1 MDKEYK
7 ISEFAK
13 HLGVTPGFLK
23 HHEGYGTLKPQ
34 IAESGYRYYRR
45 EDGMQV
51 LNCLKLQ
58 GMGFTSREVADI
70 LESAQ
75 DAQLPQLLHA
85 QQHVLTQKIALYQE
99 TLGYMQEIERTAWE
113 LDACGG
119 EVHAICLPEPF
130 YYLENMQEGVFVDE
144 PLLQEAAE
152 KWNGLMPL
160 VEHASRISNAAL
172 TESGVRASSYAMG
185 LAVRCD
191 RGDRLGVHLSSAV
204 ARIDPGPCLV
214 FRRQGVRPQSHGRR
228 ETSLD
233 RMLQRPLE
241 ICRSLNLTIAGDIFV
256 IKTFGSLAH
265 ERNYVREPVLV
276 PIKN

>member
-23 HHEGYGTLKPQ
+23 HHESYGTLKPQ

-70 LESAQ
+70 LENAQ

-99 TLGYMQEIERTAWE
+99 TLGYMQEIERVAQE
-113 LDACGG
+113 LDDCGG
-119 EVHAICLPEPF
+119 EACAIRLPEDF
-130 YYLENMQEGVFVDE
+130 YYVENMQEGVFVDA
-144 PLLQEAAE
+144 PLLQQAAE
-152 KWNGLMPL
+152 KWNDLMPL
-160 VEHASRISNAAL
+160 VEHVSRISGAEL
-172 TESGVRASSYAMG
+172 TQSGVQAADYAMG
-185 LAVRCD
+185 LAIRCD
-191 RGDRLGVHLSSAV
+191 RADRLGAHLNSAV
-204 ARIDPGPCLV
+204 QRISPGPCLV
-214 FRRQGVRPQSHGRR
+214 FRRQGVRRVSHGRR

-241 ICRSLNLTIAGDIFV
+241 ICRSRGLTVSGDV
-256 IKTFGSLAH
+256 YVLKTFGSLAH
-265 ERNYVREPVLV
+265 EHNYVRESVLV